1 MFIFAVQNKLMFDII
16 LSFITAFMLTY
27 LAIPSIINVARLK
40 NLNDEPGDRTSHTSS
55 VPTLGGLGIFAGF
68 IFSVTFWTP
77 FVVFGELQYILCA
90 IVIIFL
96 IGAKDD
102 IVPMSPRKKIIGQ
115 ILAAMILVFK
125 ADVKLTSLH
134 GLFGYTLIP
143 DLVAIPLSL
152 FTIIV
157 IINSINLIDG
167 INGLSGSVGVV
178 TSTTL
183 GYWFFQTN
191 QLQLAVI
198 AFALSGSLIA
208 FLKYNFTP
216 AKIFMGDTGSLI
228 VGLVMAILAITFI
241 EMNKGLDHPY
251 ALKSVPAVAI
261 GVLIIP
267 LFDTLRVFTIRILK
281 GKSPFSPDRNHIH
294 HLLLDLNLSHMQAT
308 GVLITFNIIFIGL
321 VYRLQHL
328 GSFYLI
334 ILVFL
339 LATALSTALY
349 VVARPPKK
357 LSS

>member
-1 MFIFAVQNKLMFDII
+1 
-16 LSFITAFMLTY
+16 MLTY
-27 LAIPSIINVARLK
+27 LAIPSIINVARVK
-40 NLNDEPGDRTSHTSS
+40 NLCDEPGERTSHTSN

-77 FVVFGELQYILCA
+77 FVVFGELQYILSA

-102 IVPMSPRKKIIGQ
+102 IVPMSAWKKLLAQIIAG
-115 ILAAMILVFK
+115 LILVFK
-125 ADVKLTSLH
+125 ANIKLTSLH
-134 GLFGYTLIP
+134 GLFGITAIP
-143 DLVAIPLSL
+143 DLVAIPLSI

-167 INGLSGSVGVV
+167 IDGLSGSVGIVG
-178 TSTTL
+178 STTL

-198 AFALSGSLIA
+198 AFALSGALVA
-208 FLKYNFTP
+208 FLKYNFSP

-228 VGLVMAILAITFI
+228 VGLVMAILAITFV

-261 GVLIIP
+261 GILIIP
-267 LFDTLRVFTIRILK
+267 LFDLLRVFSIRIANK
-281 GKSPFSPDRNHIH
+281 QSPFTPDRNHIH
-294 HLLLDLNLSHMQAT
+294 HLLLDLNLTHMQAT
-308 GVLITFNIIFIGL
+308 GILIAFNILFIGL
-321 VYRLQHL
+321 VYQLQDI

-334 ILVFL
+334 LIVML
-339 LATALSTALY
+339 LATILSLALHFAARAKRLST
-349 VVARPPKK
+349 
-357 LSS
+357 